1 LHALL
6 APHFGLRKLAV
17 RADLAIALHKLALQ
31 LAYRGQREDA
41 LTTSR
46 KPGASRYATR

>member
-1 LHALL
+1 MPSSL
-6 APHFGLRKLAV
+6 PIRPPETCSP
-17 RADLAIALHKLALQ
+17 ADLAIALHNLALQ

-41 LTTSR
+41 LTTSK